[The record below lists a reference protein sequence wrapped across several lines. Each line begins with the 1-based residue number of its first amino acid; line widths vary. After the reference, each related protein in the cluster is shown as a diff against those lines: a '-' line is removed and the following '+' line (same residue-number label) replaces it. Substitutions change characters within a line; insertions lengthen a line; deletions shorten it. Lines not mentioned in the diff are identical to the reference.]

1 MQRNLDSV
9 ARFRYVI
16 KINGFSN
23 YYFCEIFLCLQ
34 VSPTKNTSK
43 ELLFLDPFGKWQR
56 RDVQQCNFKNY
67 DLIYA
72 FYCKF
77 PSWGCPAKLRD
88 IAANKPFFLSLFLTS
103 NPTSSFD
110 PVPFPL
116 NFLLSPFKSPAT
128 TIPSL
133 PNKYLLSSDPRLLFK
148 QLIYLQSFLESNV
161 LLNNFDEAQKSIL
174 SKAFLSNLFVY
185 CDILVMIVKVYS
197 KYKFNMR
204 NHDCHLG
211 SKQSR
216 PQFGPFS
223 FFYIYFTLFAPV
235 FTFTDFESPL
245 VLFSWWRNKISWE
258 LLKKLLK

>member
-1 MQRNLDSV
+1 MQSYLVSV
-9 ARFRYVI
+9 KFV
-16 KINGFSN
+16 SN
-23 YYFCEIFLCLQ
+23 PKKYICVYIVFQ
-34 VSPTKNTSK
+34 VSPTKNTAK
-43 ELLFLDPFGKWQR
+43 EMLFLDHFGKWQR

-103 NPTSSFD
+103 NPVCSYN
-110 PVPFPL
+110 PLPFPL
-116 NFLLSPFKSPAT
+116 NFLFPKSSITSVSSSPD
-128 TIPSL
+128 
-133 PNKYLLSSDPRLLFK
+133 KYLLSSDPRLLFK
-148 QLIYLQSFLESNV
+148 HLIFLQSFLESNV
-161 LLNNFDEAQKSIL
+161 LLNNFDEAQKIIL

-197 KYKFNMR
+197 KYKFNIR
-204 NHDCHLG
+204 NHDCHFG
-211 SKQSR
+211 HRQSR
-216 PQFGPFS
+216 PQFSPFS
-223 FFYIYFTLFAPV
+223 FFYIYFTLFVPV